1 MPGVLKCQ
9 PKGNSPI
16 IELNPLNDITPF
28 LNSDTENCVKFVLGR
43 TGKCFGNQQIDVK
56 VKLIYNNSWLPTS
69 YCKTTFTNKCGIFK
83 VNIPANVSD
92 ISVKVTTIDCNKCSV
107 FFATGASPTPLSYL
121 TGQELRRFAMMKFAC
136 VLTNNCCAR
145 DSELVNKDQNGPHRS
160 SRANAMAIVAAF
172 DAYNSIVQV
181 YNGYLGLPV
190 ANPNSSVEAAIIQA
204 AVVVL
209 LQLYPQQSEILA
221 NTLVDALA
229 LIPNGAAKTNGIAAG
244 NLAATTMLELRANDN
259 AGPPGTPEQVIG
271 TDPGQYV
278 EGLPSEPRVWKK
290 DPISNVPI
298 AMGSKWAQVTPFVIQ
313 SADQFRLNG
322 TVPDFPDLTSNEY
335 TLAYNEVKSLG
346 GDGITTPTVRD
357 IDATEIGVFWGY
369 DGAKSLCTPPRLY
382 NQILDEIAMQMEA
395 GPLEYGRLVAQLNL
409 ALADAGISAWECK
422 YHFKIARPITAIREA
437 VDDGNPDTVA
447 DPTYTPYGAPASNS
461 IGPNFTPAFPAYVS
475 GHATFGAS
483 LFQLLRTRYTDDI
496 NFTFLSEEL
505 NGITKDNEGN
515 VRPAKPR
522 TYMRLSQAEL
532 ENAQSRIY
540 LGIHWNQDKVYG
552 IKLGNAIAD
561 YIVENTYQPL

>member
-1 MPGVLKCQ
+1 
-9 PKGNSPI
+9 
-16 IELNPLNDITPF
+16 
-28 LNSDTENCVKFVLGR
+28 
-43 TGKCFGNQQIDVK
+43 
-56 VKLIYNNSWLPTS
+56 
-69 YCKTTFTNKCGIFK
+69 
-83 VNIPANVSD
+83 
-92 ISVKVTTIDCNKCSV
+92 
-107 FFATGASPTPLSYL
+107 
-121 TGQELRRFAMMKFAC
+121 
-136 VLTNNCCAR
+136 
-145 DSELVNKDQNGPHRS
+145 
-160 SRANAMAIVAAF
+160 
-172 DAYNSIVQV
+172 
-181 YNGYLGLPV
+181 
-190 ANPNSSVEAAIIQA
+190 
-204 AVVVL
+204 
-209 LQLYPQQSEILA
+209 
-221 NTLVDALA
+221 
-229 LIPNGAAKTNGIAAG
+229 
-244 NLAATTMLELRANDN
+244 
-259 AGPPGTPEQVIG
+259 
-271 TDPGQYV
+271 
-278 EGLPSEPRVWKK
+278 
-290 DPISNVPI
+290 
-298 AMGSKWAQVTPFVIQ
+298 
-313 SADQFRLNG
+313 
-322 TVPDFPDLTSNEY
+322 
-335 TLAYNEVKSLG
+335 
-346 GDGITTPTVRD
+346 
-357 IDATEIGVFWGY
+357 
-369 DGAKSLCTPPRLY
+369 
-382 NQILDEIAMQMEA
+382 MQMEA